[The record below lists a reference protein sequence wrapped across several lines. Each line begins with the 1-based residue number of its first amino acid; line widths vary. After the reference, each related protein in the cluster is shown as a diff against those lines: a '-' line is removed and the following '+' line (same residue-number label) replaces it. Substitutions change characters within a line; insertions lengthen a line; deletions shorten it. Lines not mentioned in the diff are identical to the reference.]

1 MKLKILNINFKS
13 RDEFLENTKKEILG
27 EGIPKKNELIFDSI
41 ETFKRVM
48 GQNKLEILMAISRL
62 SPDSIYG
69 LKKLLNREYPHVLKD
84 CRQLES
90 LGLIQFVKSEGA
102 KRQLRPIL
110 VFEYD
115 LIRVNSDIEEIFPI
129 SERSNRILLEAKV
142 G

>member
-1 MKLKILNINFKS
+1 MKLKILNISFKS
-13 RDEFLENTKKEILG
+13 RDEFLDDTKKEILG
-27 EGIPKKNELIFDSI
+27 KGVSKNNELIFGSI

-62 SPDSIYG
+62 KPESIYR
-69 LKKLLNREYPHVLKD
+69 LEKILNRKYPHVLKD

-90 LGLIQFVKSEGA
+90 LGLIKLVESEGV
-102 KRQLRPIL
+102 KRSLRPEL

-115 LIRVNSDIEEIFPI
+115 LIKVNSDIEEIFPI
-129 SERSNRILLEAKV
+129 SERSNRVLLEAKI

>member
-1 MKLKILNINFKS
+1 MKPKILNINFKS
-13 RDEFLENTKKEILG
+13 RDEFLEDTKKEILG

-41 ETFKRVM
+41 ETFKRAM

-62 SPDSIYG
+62 NPESVYR
-69 LKKLLNREYPHVLKD
+69 LEKLLNRKYPHVLKD
-84 CRQLES
+84 CRKLES
-90 LGLIQFVKSEGA
+90 LGLIRLVKSEGA
-102 KRQLRPIL
+102 KRQLRPEL

-129 SERSNRILLEAKV
+129 SERSNRVLLEAKV